1 VLADLVAFTISLL
14 STMKLFSATAVT
26 SLLLVS
32 SGLAQQYDD
41 YADYQEYAGEYGQE
55 DNLYQDYATRQQT
68 KEG

>member
-1 VLADLVAFTISLL
+1 
-14 STMKLFSATAVT
+14 MKFFSPAALT

-55 DNLYQDYATRQQT
+55 DNLYEDYATRQQT
-68 KEG
+68 KQG